1 MTSLTNCQDPAG
13 QMLICQNDLP
23 IHDVM
28 VGNGSVAFVLQR
40 QKEKLETVSMFE
52 PKFRIQTD
60 YEDQGDAF
68 DDFEQA
74 IPLMSEEEERQLSE
88 ADIPD
93 NLPILPLKNTVLF
106 PGVVIP
112 ITVGRDRSLALVK
125 EAYETDKTIGVIA
138 QKDESVE
145 NPSPEDLF
153 EIGTVARILK
163 LIKMPDGSKS
173 VVIQG
178 KTIFSVD
185 RYTRETPFY
194 RADITPYG
202 QEMDLSGVEL
212 DASMRSVKETATRIV
227 NLSPNIP
234 SEASIAINNISS
246 PTFLLNFISSN
257 LQVSIS
263 EKQELLEIRTF
274 SSRLQKVMAFLHK
287 ELQVLNLSEEIR
299 SKVKTDIDEQQRD
312 FYLRQQ
318 MKAIQEALGEDSE
331 QKDVEEL
338 RKRLKEKKG
347 LSEEAIGTVEKELQR
362 LEMTPSSSP
371 NYGIIHSYLEWIL
384 DLPWGEYSKDK
395 LDLKRARR
403 ILDEDHYGL
412 EKVKKRIV
420 EYLAVLKLKKD
431 MKAPI
436 LCFYGP
442 PGVGKTSLGKS
453 IARALNRKFERF
465 SLGGIHDEA
474 EIRGHRRT
482 YIGALPGRIIRAMKK
497 AGTGNPVLMLDE
509 IDKVRSDF
517 RGDPTSALLEV
528 LDPEQNNSFS
538 DNYLELEYD
547 LSRVLF
553 IATANSLET
562 IPPPLRDRM
571 EIIPISGYTLQEKGQ
586 IARKYLIPKQIK
598 ENGLSREQIHLS
610 KAAIERVIEE
620 YTRESGVRNL
630 EREIGSLCRNVASRI
645 ASGEIDSHRIG
656 KRDIP
661 EILGKRKYFSDVA
674 ERTLVPGVATGLA
687 WTPYGG
693 DILFIEASVSKGAG
707 KMHITGQLGDVMK
720 ESAMLALSYLRAN
733 ASGLGIPE
741 DAFKYWDLHVHV
753 PQGAVPK
760 DGPSAGIALFSAIA
774 SIFTQRKVKGT
785 LAMTGEI
792 TLRGL
797 VLPVGGIKEKVLA
810 ARRAGIESVLLPG
823 KNEKDVEEIEQEV
836 IGDLKIHYLQ
846 RMDPLLD
853 LVLDKEPVNDPE
865 TFFAVPESHK
875 QRVDRSDTNKDAAG
889 EIAAME

>member
-1 MTSLTNCQDPAG
+1 MFD
-13 QMLICQNDLP
+13 
-23 IHDVM
+23 
-28 VGNGSVAFVLQR
+28 QR
-40 QKEKLETVSMFE
+40 FK
-52 PKFRIQTD
+52 IQTTFD
-60 YEDQGDAF
+60 DQGENF

-74 IPLMSEEEERQLSE
+74 IPLMSEEEEKRLTESE
-88 ADIPD
+88 VPD

-106 PGVVIP
+106 PGVVVP

-125 EAYETDKTIGVIA
+125 EAYESDKTIGVVT

-145 NPSPEDLF
+145 DPEAADMYKY
-153 EIGTVARILK
+153 GTVAQILK

-178 KTIFSVD
+178 KSIIEIEQFTQTD
-185 RYTRETPFY
+185 PFF
-194 RADITPYG
+194 RADVQPVQ
-202 QEMDLSGVEL
+202 QEMDISGVEL
-212 DASMRSVKETATRIV
+212 DASMRSIKETASKIV

-246 PTFLLNFISSN
+246 PAFLLNFISSN
-257 LQVSIS
+257 LQVSIA
-263 EKQELLEIRTF
+263 EKQGILEIKKFTD
-274 SSRLQKVMAFLHK
+274 RLEKVMEFLNK

-299 SKVKTDIDEQQRD
+299 SKVKTDIDDQQRD

-331 QKDVEEL
+331 QQDIEKL
-338 RKRLKEKKG
+338 RKRLDEKEG
-347 LSEEAIGTVEKELQR
+347 LSDDAKETVEKELQR
-362 LEMTPSSSP
+362 LEMTPNSSP
-371 NYGIIHSYLEWIL
+371 NYGIIHAYIEWIL
-384 DLPWGEYSKDK
+384 DLPWGEFSDDK
-395 LDLKRARR
+395 LDLKRARK

-453 IARALNRKFERF
+453 IARALNREFERF

-482 YIGALPGRIIRAMKK
+482 YIGALPGRILRSMKK
-497 AGTGNPVLMLDE
+497 ASKGNPVMMLDE
-509 IDKVRSDF
+509 IDKVGSDF

-528 LDPEQNNSFS
+528 LDPEQNDSFM

-547 LSRVLF
+547 LSKVLF
-553 IATANSLET
+553 IATANSLDT
-562 IPPPLRDRM
+562 IPAPLRDRM
-571 EIIPISGYTLQEKGQ
+571 EIINISGYTQEEKTE
-586 IARKYLIPKQIK
+586 IAKKYLIPKQIE
-598 ENGLSREQIHLS
+598 ENGLSKKQFKIS
-610 KAAIERVIEE
+610 TKAIEKIIDE
-620 YTRESGVRNL
+620 YTRESGVRGL
-630 EREIGSLCRNVASRI
+630 ERQIGAVCRNVAAQI
-645 ASGEIDSHRIG
+645 ASG
-656 KRDIP
+656 DI
-661 EILGKRKYFSDVA
+661 EKLSVGVNDIQDILGKRKFFSDVA
-674 ERTLVPGVATGLA
+674 ERTTVPGVATGLA

-693 DILFIEASVSKGAG
+693 DILFIEASVSRGSG
-707 KMHITGQLGDVMK
+707 KLHITGQLGDVMK
-720 ESAMLALSYLRAN
+720 ESAMLAISYLRARYEELN
-733 ASGLGIPE
+733 IPE
-741 DAFKYWDLHVHV
+741 EAFKYWDLHIHV

-760 DGPSAGIALFSAIA
+760 DGPSAGVALLSAVA

-810 ARRAGIESVLLPG
+810 AKRAGIEKVFLPK
-823 KNEKDVEEIEQEV
+823 KNEKDVAEIEEDV
-836 IGDLKIHYLQ
+836 IGNLKVEYLE
-846 RMDPLLD
+846 RMEPILD
-853 LVLDKEPVNDPE
+853 LILEDEVVEDPKE
-865 TFFAVPESHK
+865 FFKVPESHK
-875 QRVDRSDTNKDAAG
+875 NQVSGNNASNDSTKEVTVMD
-889 EIAAME
+889 

>member
-1 MTSLTNCQDPAG
+1 MFDQRFKIQS
-13 QMLICQNDLP
+13 
-23 IHDVM
+23 
-28 VGNGSVAFVLQR
+28 AF
-40 QKEKLETVSMFE
+40 
-52 PKFRIQTD
+52 
-60 YEDQGDAF
+60 EDQNEGF

-74 IPLMSEEEERQLSE
+74 IPLMSEEEEKKLTESE
-88 ADIPD
+88 IPD
-93 NLPILPLKNTVLF
+93 ELPILPLKNTVLF
-106 PGVVIP
+106 PGVVVP

-125 EAYETDKTIGVIA
+125 EAYESDKTIGVVT

-145 NPSPEDLF
+145 DPDPKDLYKF
-153 EIGTVARILK
+153 GTVAQILK

-173 VVIQG
+173 IVIQG
-178 KTIFSVD
+178 KSVFEIEEFTQAD
-185 RYTRETPFY
+185 PFFKG
-194 RADITPYG
+194 IVKQVK

-212 DASMRSVKETATRIV
+212 DASIRSIKETASKIV

-246 PTFLLNFISSN
+246 PSFLLNFISSN
-257 LQVSIS
+257 LQVTIS
-263 EKQELLEIRTF
+263 DKQELLEIRTF
-274 SSRLQKVMAFLHK
+274 SERLEKVMEHLNK

-299 SKVKTDIDEQQRD
+299 TKVKTDIDDQQRD

-331 QKDVEEL
+331 QQDIVKL
-338 RKRLKEKKG
+338 KNRLKEKKNIPDDVKE
-347 LSEEAIGTVEKELQR
+347 SAEKEISR

-371 NYGIIHSYLEWIL
+371 NYGIIHGYVEWIL
-384 DLPWGEYSKDK
+384 DLPWGEYSDDK
-395 LDLKRARR
+395 LDLKRARK

-453 IARALNRKFERF
+453 IARALNREFERF

-482 YIGALPGRIIRAMKK
+482 YIGALPGRILRSMKK
-497 AGTGNPVLMLDE
+497 AGKGNPVMMLDE
-509 IDKVRSDF
+509 IDKVGSNY

-528 LDPEQNNSFS
+528 LDPEQNDSFT

-547 LSRVLF
+547 LSKVMF
-553 IATANSLET
+553 IATANSLDT
-562 IPPPLRDRM
+562 IPAPLKDRM
-571 EIIPISGYTLQEKGQ
+571 EIINISGYTLEEKVQ
-586 IARKYLIPKQIK
+586 IAKKYLIPKQIE
-598 ENGLSREQIHLS
+598 ENGLSKKQIKIS
-610 KAAIERVIEE
+610 KPAIEKIIEE

-630 EREIGSLCRNVASRI
+630 ERQLGAVCRNVAAKI
-645 ASGEIDSHRIG
+645 ASD
-656 KRDIP
+656 DIKKMSVGINDIHD
-661 EILGKRKYFSDVA
+661 ILGKKKFFSEVA
-674 ERTLVPGVATGLA
+674 ERTTVPGVATGLA

-693 DILFIEASVSKGAG
+693 DILFIEASVSKGTG
-707 KMHITGQLGDVMK
+707 KLHITGQLGDVMK
-720 ESAMLALSYLRAN
+720 ESAMLAISYLRARYKELN
-733 ASGLGIPE
+733 IPE
-741 DAFKYWDLHVHV
+741 DAFKYWDLHIHV

-760 DGPSAGIALFSAIA
+760 DGPSAGVALLSAVA
-774 SIFTQRKVKGT
+774 SILTQRKVKGT

-810 ARRAGIESVLLPG
+810 AKRAGIEKVFLPK
-823 KNEKDVEEIEQEV
+823 KNEKDVVEIEENV
-836 IGDLKIHYLQ
+836 IGDLEVEYLE
-846 RMDPLLD
+846 RMDPILD
-853 LVLDKEPVNDPE
+853 LILEEKPVQDPGE
-865 TFFAVPESHK
+865 FFTVPESHK
-875 QRVDRSDTNKDAAG
+875 DRIKQNSSKKDDVSDTMTVMD
-889 EIAAME
+889 

>member
-1 MTSLTNCQDPAG
+1 MFD
-13 QMLICQNDLP
+13 
-23 IHDVM
+23 
-28 VGNGSVAFVLQR
+28 QR
-40 QKEKLETVSMFE
+40 FK
-52 PKFRIQTD
+52 IQTTFD
-60 YEDQGDAF
+60 DQGENF

-74 IPLMSEEEERQLSE
+74 IPLMSEEEEKRLTESE
-88 ADIPD
+88 VPD

-106 PGVVIP
+106 PGVVVP

-125 EAYETDKTIGVIA
+125 EAYESDKTIGVVT

-145 NPSPEDLF
+145 DPEAADMYKF
-153 EIGTVARILK
+153 GTVAQILK

-178 KTIFSVD
+178 KSVIEIEKFTQSD
-185 RYTRETPFY
+185 PFF
-194 RADITPYG
+194 RADVKPVQ
-202 QEMDLSGVEL
+202 QEMDISGVEL
-212 DASMRSVKETATRIV
+212 DASMRSIKETASKIV

-246 PTFLLNFISSN
+246 PAFLLNFISSN
-257 LQVSIS
+257 LQVSIA
-263 EKQELLEIRTF
+263 EKQGILEIKKFTE
-274 SSRLQKVMAFLHK
+274 RLEKVMEFLNK

-299 SKVKTDIDEQQRD
+299 SKVKTDIDDQQRD

-331 QKDVEEL
+331 QQDIEKL
-338 RKRLKEKKG
+338 RKRLDEKKG
-347 LSEEAIGTVEKELQR
+347 LSDDARETVDKELQR
-362 LEMTPSSSP
+362 LEMTPNSSP
-371 NYGIIHSYLEWIL
+371 NYGIIHSYIEWIL
-384 DLPWGEYSKDK
+384 DLPWGEFSDDK
-395 LDLKRARR
+395 LDLKRARK

-453 IARALNRKFERF
+453 IARALNREFERF

-482 YIGALPGRIIRAMKK
+482 YIGALPGRILRSMKK
-497 AGTGNPVLMLDE
+497 ANKGNPVMMLDE
-509 IDKVRSDF
+509 IDKVGSDF

-528 LDPEQNNSFS
+528 LDPEQNDSFM

-547 LSRVLF
+547 LSKVLF
-553 IATANSLET
+553 IATANSLDT
-562 IPPPLRDRM
+562 IPAPLRDRM
-571 EIIPISGYTLQEKGQ
+571 EIINISGYTQEEKTE
-586 IARKYLIPKQIK
+586 IAKKYLIPKQIE
-598 ENGLSREQIHLS
+598 ENGLGKKQFRIST
-610 KAAIERVIEE
+610 KAIEKVIDE
-620 YTRESGVRNL
+620 YTRESGVRGL
-630 EREIGSLCRNVASRI
+630 ERQIGAVCRNVAAQI
-645 ASGEIDSHRIG
+645 ASG
-656 KRDIP
+656 DI
-661 EILGKRKYFSDVA
+661 EKMSVGVNDIQDILGKRKVFSDVA
-674 ERTLVPGVATGLA
+674 ERTTVPGVATGLA

-693 DILFIEASVSKGAG
+693 DILFIEASVSRGSG
-707 KMHITGQLGDVMK
+707 KLHITGQLGDVMK
-720 ESAMLALSYLRAN
+720 ESAMLAISYLRARYEELN
-733 ASGLGIPE
+733 IPE
-741 DAFKYWDLHVHV
+741 EAFKYWDLHIHV

-760 DGPSAGIALFSAIA
+760 DGPSAGVALLSAVA

-810 ARRAGIESVLLPG
+810 AKRAGIEKVFLPK
-823 KNEKDVEEIEQEV
+823 KNEKDVAEIEEDV
-836 IGDLKIHYLQ
+836 IGNLKVEYLD
-846 RMDPLLD
+846 RMEPILD
-853 LVLDKEPVNDPE
+853 LILEDEVVEDPNE
-865 TFFAVPESHK
+865 FFKVPDSHK
-875 QRVDRSDTNKDAAG
+875 NQVSGNNSKSDSTKEVTVMD
-889 EIAAME
+889 